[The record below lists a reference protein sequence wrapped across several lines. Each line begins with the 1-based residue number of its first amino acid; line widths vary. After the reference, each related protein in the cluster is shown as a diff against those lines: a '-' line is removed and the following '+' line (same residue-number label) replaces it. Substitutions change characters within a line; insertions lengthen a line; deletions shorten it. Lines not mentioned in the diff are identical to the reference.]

1 MPYLGQQRVLLPG
14 VQSSDL
20 TSGKVTSGS
29 KKDRTPEG
37 AFDAIATITLSGV
50 AQSITFS
57 NIPQGYRN
65 LEIRYRSRGTYGSYY
80 PGIQMT
86 TNLGTIS
93 ARHYM
98 YWDGSAKG
106 SGYAT
111 GGNVY
116 YLGSH
121 PGANVESD
129 IYSASIVRV
138 LDYSSLTKNK
148 VFKSFGG
155 AMDNASAEGGI
166 FSGILVST
174 SPITSLT
181 FQEGDTNYKLAAGS
195 TWSLYGEK

>member
-1 MPYLGQQRVLLPG
+1 MN
-14 VQSSDL
+14 
-20 TSGKVTSGS
+20 SGKVVAGLG
-29 KKDRTPEG
+29 KEKALEG
-37 AFDAIATITLSGV
+37 AFDAIATLTLTGD

-98 YWDGSAKG
+98 YWDGSNKG
-106 SGYAT
+106 SGYAS

-121 PGANVESD
+121 PGTSVEAN
-129 IYSASIVRV
+129 IWSASIVRV
-138 LDYSSLTKNK
+138 LDYSSTTKNK

-155 AMDNASAEGGI
+155 AMDNASAEGGV

-181 FQEGDTNYKLAAGS
+181 FQEGDTNYKLASGS
-195 TWSLYGEK
+195 TFSLYGEK